1 MERRRTLWI
10 LGRGGFLGS
19 TLSRKAP
26 GFDFDLFTHH
36 AIPWDTS
43 TVRADRFH
51 SISKEFAHFSEGAVA
66 TIIWA
71 AGSQGVLDSSIRSA
85 SELES
90 FHDFVNAIS
99 SVTQLHGSTVTIVS
113 SAGGVYGGSS
123 NPPFSIKSE
132 VRAINQYGLDKI
144 AIEEYSRKQLTQ
156 LFNVHISRL
165 TNLYGPWAGPRQG
178 LINRMCT
185 AAATREALHIYVPLN
200 TVRDYIHVTDAAELV
215 LLEAIQ
221 KNALDQQYSMSL
233 IGSGESSSVG
243 QVIDTIAHVTHR
255 KVPISIAEMPGTQLQ
270 PKDLRVSPSW
280 HVSQADFSPIRLATG
295 VKNLFDAIVAVPRW
309 N

>member
-19 TLSRKAP
+19 TVSRKAP
-26 GFDFDLFTHH
+26 GFAFDLFTHD
-36 AIPWDTS
+36 AIPWDQS
-43 TVRADRFH
+43 TMRAGRFH
-51 SISKEFAHFSEGAVA
+51 SISQEFAHFSEGTDA

-71 AGSQGVLDSSIRSA
+71 AGSQGVLDSSVNAS

-90 FHDFVNAIS
+90 FYDFVNAIS
-99 SVTQLHGSTVTIVS
+99 SVHELHGSSITIVS
-113 SAGGVYGGSS
+113 SVGGVYGGSS
-123 NPPFSIKSE
+123 NPPFSVKSE
-132 VRAINQYGLDKI
+132 VRAINQYGRDKI
-144 AIEEYSRKQLTQ
+144 AIEEYSREQLSQ

-200 TVRDYIHVTDAAELV
+200 TVRDYIHVTDAAEL
-215 LLEAIQ
+215 LLFEAIE
-221 KNALDQQYSMSL
+221 KNSLDRQYSISL

-255 KVPISIAEMPGTQLQ
+255 KVPISIAEMPETQLQ
-270 PKDLRVSPSW
+270 PRDLRVSPSW
-280 HVSQADFSPIRLATG
+280 HMSQADFSPIRLATG
-295 VKNLFDAIVAVPRW
+295 VKNLFDIIVAVPRW

>member
-19 TLSRKAP
+19 TLSRKAH
-26 GFDFDLFTHH
+26 GFAFDLFTHD
-36 AIPWDTS
+36 AIPWDKS
-43 TVRADRFH
+43 TMRADRLH
-51 SISKEFAHFSEGAVA
+51 SISKQFALFSEGTDP

-71 AGSQGVLDSSIRSA
+71 AGSQGVLDSGVRAS

-90 FHDFVNAIS
+90 FHDFVNAVS
-99 SVTQLHGSTVTIVS
+99 SVSELRGSTVTIVS

-123 NPPFSIKSE
+123 NPPFTAKSE
-132 VRAINQYGLDKI
+132 VRSLNQYGRDKI
-144 AIEEYSRKQLTQ
+144 AIEEYSRGQLSQ

-165 TNLYGPWAGPRQG
+165 TNLYGPWSGPRQG

-200 TVRDYIHVTDAAELV
+200 TVRDYIHVSDAAELL

-221 KNALDQQYSMSL
+221 EKSLGRQFSISL

-255 KVPISIAEMPGTQLQ
+255 KVPITIAEMPGTQLQ
-270 PKDLRVSPSW
+270 PRDLRVCPSW
-280 HVSQADFSPIRLATG
+280 HESQADFSPIRLATG
-295 VKNLFDAIVAVPRW
+295 VKNLFDTIVAVPRW